1 MLDFEL
7 KSYVL
12 FVGDVEL
19 LKELRKR
26 NFEGYL
32 LGISI
37 EHLKSQFKPTQWTT
51 VQQKSK
57 YIYFYL

>member
-37 EHLKSQFKPTQWTT
+37 EHLKSQFKHTQWTT